1 MLGALF
7 VAALAAANPTPT
19 PTSAPTSAP
28 SAPSSCPTVA
38 PTLSLAPTRVPTS
51 RPSPEPTTSLPSPA
65 PSSCPTAAPT
75 MTKAPTRQ
83 RRNWA
88 ATGLEIGVDYSSA
101 AICADYLAFGRQLN
115 WGGTPGLVL
124 NDNLFSWDG
133 SDLFNPYYVVYEMS
147 GPYYEANYA
156 RNENGMS
163 IELTGDART
172 SKLYDIGAE
181 IMDHFHECS
190 MTLNCAARTWYLPI
204 RQSSSTWSRF
214 WNVGMCGGGVEI
226 NSDQYQ
232 RGVCWC
238 PTASYAAGGS
248 FHSKM
253 IRPCSSA
260 TGGWDD
266 TSGWDPNFVRGNS
279 WGACVSQLATVWD
292 GLSINVDFGPSS
304 APTTSAPSPQPVER
318 AVERAERGAVE
329 SAVAG
334 AERGAVERA
343 SAAPSRRRRRRPA
356 RALLPPERAAVR
368 GAVAGAQRVALLPPE
383 RAAVRAAVAGAER
396 VALLPPERAALAPP
410 SPAPSAVPTG
420 MPLPYPTL
428 APSPYPTP
436 ACDADAHLYRLALSG
451 AAGPWRVRLGPPRPG
466 GGLVVEGG
474 LDAFGGAYA
483 RGATVAT
490 GDGAEVFVCLWDG
503 CYDLSVR
510 GNATRGAALDFRDA
524 DGHRFAC
531 DGVGCAESFCAL
543 AGTSTTARRWRRPS
557 TRPRGP
563 RRRRRPR
570 RRPRAPAPTA
580 DPSRAPTAGPSSSPT
595 ARPSAAPSAAPS
607 ASPSAS
613 PSARRRRGRP
623 PAPTTTR
630 ARRRRRRPRRPRCR
644 RPPRRRPDPPT
655 AAPSSSGAPS
665 ATPTPA
671 PSTASPSAAPTA
683 PPTSVPDRDAR
694 AAADRRADGVPR
706 PLGGADGALPA
717 RGRRPRRRQMEAP
730 GAVGSCDAL
739 TVSAASSTG
748 GGGRPL
754 AYAWAVVATPAGQ
767 GCAAAVAAAL
777 GDAESASV
785 PPATMAA
792 CAPFARVTAT
802 ATRFDGAA
810 GAATA
815 AARVDTAPL
824 PGLAILGGAVQTAR
838 PGRRP
843 RRGRRDRRACANSQ
857 TPTSNA
863 LTFSWSGSLRR
874 NEAAATVTTAASAL
888 VAAIAGGDRTVDGG
902 DAVVLD
908 ARPRAGTPAVCAF
921 NQTSPPRIRVPL
933 GLRRELQK
941 SARTSR
947 APSRRRGR
955 RRVASSRPAR
965 RGEDLRRDRVVG
977 RRARGDRDR
986 DDRARAAARRARA
999 AVVGQPAARVN
1010 PSAKLVLAGDAPAG
1024 DRAWTLDAGVLAGG
1038 ASLDAARS
1046 RASTRRGPGHRR
1058 PRGRRPGADAVR
1070 GDVLK
1075 ALVGA
1080 AALSEATAA
1089 AAGALAA
1096 AVAAAATP
1104 TSTTTPRARAAVVG
1118 DARPPSTAGLDAAT
1132 RTHLVDAVGAL
1143 LETSAAD
1150 AAATALDAVGA
1161 ATLLGAVP
1169 GERAVSA
1176 CARAARVASAR
1187 ARGPRDAVRRGGG
1200 ARRRDARRVR
1210 RRPPRRGQLDGRA
1223 PVARVHVGGGGG
1235 ARGGG
1240 GVVRVTFAHPARS
1253 PENEAFL
1260 RNESV
1265 DCAARDDV
1273 VNGTSCGVDVDC
1285 SLFEGF
1291 VNPCA
1296 AGAACLAYEDAAWG
1310 SSGACRAVNA
1320 TANTTTCAC
1329 AVDERRSVEVVPSS
1343 EIVAREFA
1351 AAFRNDPLALGKT
1364 RLVLYTLA
1372 ALAGV
1377 LVLATLWGYREDRN
1391 DHEKTNEPAE
1401 TLEPLTPLR
1410 TRDRA
1415 VQNLNESLPSWAR
1428 VKNAR
1433 TFFARLRDEHAFLGY
1448 VLAYDEV
1455 RPRPLRALHLF
1466 TDYLWLYAVEA
1477 ALFIV
1482 AFPDM
1487 GCDRYVYEAP
1497 CLEPTNAYFPAVKA
1511 CQWRG
1516 ADVEPSCAPNATEGA
1531 SIFTYVFLLL
1541 VVSSIMVP
1549 LSSVVA
1555 HLVDVLVSPGASS
1568 AKVEVG
1574 GGGDE
1579 TLKTV
1584 DEEAP
1589 MGDRVD
1595 FVVRETT
1602 VALRARR
1609 AELQKAVETGAASPK
1624 TLARFEVARGFKPKY
1639 TVTWRRLFYRG
1650 ETDDERFARK
1660 TRRSVRRDLQRADRY
1675 LAEFEGLND
1684 DEQSKLLGEYARL
1697 EQLSPL
1703 EQRIYLK
1710 NRAED
1715 VLDEHAAEDLPP
1727 ATRAGRAL
1735 ALVLFIAAVA
1745 FPLYYVLVAF
1755 QHIAAS
1761 SKATSRE
1768 WLKGVSL
1775 AVVCDIFLY
1784 SPAHVAFFNVYLPSL
1799 LRTRLRSLADL
1810 RGPSDFEFATP
1821 LREGAAAHVA
1831 AQKKHLPLA
1840 ALVLAAQ
1847 PKPASEATAAAAPRR
1862 NAGVA
1867 VAVWAA
1873 VLLLPELLQ
1882 DLVVD
1887 ELIVAGVS
1895 ALMVLVVEV
1904 GRLASRDALQ
1914 LLDRVGLAV
1923 WLASLVGGF
1932 VAVVAVAAACYR
1944 CYARDE
1950 AFSVFPDFLFPK
1962 SPQQRPSLWAA
1973 PEETFTPLHK
1983 IGAFF
1988 EDDVVGDDRGGDG
2001 DATPLL
2007 DLLSFG
2013 GPLSPEQQQCD
2024 ALRKTAE
2031 TELTRLEAHAERQRR
2046 TSHDRLERRLH
2057 KTERALSPAEA
2068 RAEAQHQRTLER
2080 VAGRGGESATSTLP

>member
-1 MLGALF
+1 
-7 VAALAAANPTPT
+7 
-19 PTSAPTSAP
+19 
-28 SAPSSCPTVA
+28 
-38 PTLSLAPTRVPTS
+38 
-51 RPSPEPTTSLPSPA
+51 
-65 PSSCPTAAPT
+65 
-75 MTKAPTRQ
+75 
-83 RRNWA
+83 
-88 ATGLEIGVDYSSA
+88 
-101 AICADYLAFGRQLN
+101 
-115 WGGTPGLVL
+115 
-124 NDNLFSWDG
+124 
-133 SDLFNPYYVVYEMS
+133 
-147 GPYYEANYA
+147 
-156 RNENGMS
+156 
-163 IELTGDART
+163 
-172 SKLYDIGAE
+172 
-181 IMDHFHECS
+181 
-190 MTLNCAARTWYLPI
+190 
-204 RQSSSTWSRF
+204 
-214 WNVGMCGGGVEI
+214 
-226 NSDQYQ
+226 
-232 RGVCWC
+232 
-238 PTASYAAGGS
+238 
-248 FHSKM
+248 
-253 IRPCSSA
+253 
-260 TGGWDD
+260 
-266 TSGWDPNFVRGNS
+266 
-279 WGACVSQLATVWD
+279 
-292 GLSINVDFGPSS
+292 
-304 APTTSAPSPQPVER
+304 
-318 AVERAERGAVE
+318 
-329 SAVAG
+329 
-334 AERGAVERA
+334 
-343 SAAPSRRRRRRPA
+343 
-356 RALLPPERAAVR
+356 
-368 GAVAGAQRVALLPPE
+368 
-383 RAAVRAAVAGAER
+383 
-396 VALLPPERAALAPP
+396 
-410 SPAPSAVPTG
+410 

-451 AAGPWRVRLGPPRPG
+451 AGWAAGAAFVLDHRDPAEA
-466 GGLVVEGG
+466 LVVEGG

-483 RGATVAT
+483 RGATTAT

-503 CYDLSVR
+503 CYDLAVR
-510 GNATRGAALDFRDA
+510 GNATVPARLDFRDA

-543 AGTSTTARRWRRPS
+543 AGDLYDRPTVAPTVDPTARPTAAPS
-557 TRPRGP
+557 TAPTAAP
-563 RRRRRPR
+563 S
-570 RRPRAPAPTA
+570 PAPTA
-580 DPSRAPTAGPSSSPT
+580 DPSRADGGAVVV
-595 ARPSAAPSAAPS
+595 AH
-607 ASPSAS
+607 
-613 PSARRRRGRP
+613 
-623 PAPTTTR
+623 
-630 ARRRRRRPRRPRCR
+630 
-644 RPPRRRPDPPT
+644 
-655 AAPSSSGAPS
+655 GAPVGG
-665 ATPTPA
+665 AE
-671 PSTASPSAAPTA
+671 
-683 PPTSVPDRDAR
+683 RDAQR
-694 AAADRRADGVPR
+694 VALRVAERVADAAA
-706 PLGGADGALPA
+706 
-717 RGRRPRRRQMEAP
+717 
-730 GAVGSCDAL
+730 
-739 TVSAASSTG
+739 
-748 GGGRPL
+748 
-754 AYAWAVVATPAGQ
+754 

-785 PPATMAA
+785 PPATVAA
-792 CAPFARVTAT
+792 CRGRLLEITAT

-815 AARVDTAPL
+815 AVRVDTAPL

-838 PGRRP
+838 PAAGVRVAAVATAAAP
-843 RRGRRDRRACANSQ
+843 RASARVFDLAVAVSDGQ
-857 TPTSNA
+857 
-863 LTFSWSGSLRR
+863 RR

-908 ARPRAGTPAVCAF
+908 VSASRDPDDAAACAAAALAFRWDCAGADVAGAVASFAASGLAPGAAKTCAVTVSRPWPSPA
-921 NQTSPPRIRVPL
+921 
-933 GLRRELQK
+933 
-941 SARTSR
+941 SR
-947 APSRRRGR
+947 ATSRRR
-955 RRVASSRPAR
+955 
-965 RGEDLRRDRVVG
+965 
-977 RRARGDRDR
+977 
-986 DDRARAAARRARA
+986 
-999 AVVGQPAARVN
+999 
-1010 PSAKLVLAGDAPAG
+1010 
-1024 DRAWTLDAGVLAGG
+1024 
-1038 ASLDAARS
+1038 
-1046 RASTRRGPGHRR
+1046 
-1058 PRGRRPGADAVR
+1058 AVR
-1070 GDVLK
+1070 GDVLS
-1075 ALVGA
+1075 ARRRR
-1080 AALSEATAA
+1080 
-1089 AAGALAA
+1089 GALRGDGRRRGRARRRRRRGGDAA
-1096 AVAAAATP
+1096 DDDDARATP
-1104 TSTTTPRARAAVVG
+1104 RRSSATRRRRLRGGP
-1118 DARPPSTAGLDAAT
+1118 DAAT

-1143 LETSAAD
+1143 LETPPRTPRRRRSTPSAPRRSSAPCP
-1150 AAATALDAVGA
+1150 AGRVG
-1161 ATLLGAVP
+1161 VR
-1169 GERAVSA
+1169 RAQRRVR
-1176 CARAARVASAR
+1176 AR
-1187 ARGPRDAVRRGGG
+1187 RGPRDAVRRGGG
-1200 ARRRDARRVR
+1200 ARRRDPRRVR
-1210 RRPPRRGQLDGRA
+1210 RRPPRRGHRRARRASTAAAARRGRRRRPRDLCA
-1223 PVARVHVGGGGG
+1223 PG
-1235 ARGGG
+1235 AE
-1240 GVVRVTFAHPARS
+1240 S
-1253 PENEAFL
+1253 ENEAFL

-1285 SLFEGF
+1285 SLFDGF

-1296 AGAACLAYEDAAWG
+1296 AGAACLAYEAAAWG
-1310 SSGACRAVNA
+1310 SNGACRAVNA

-1391 DHEKTNEPAE
+1391 DHEKTNEPPE

-1433 TFFARLRDEHAFLGY
+1433 TFFARLREEHAFLGY

-1549 LSSVVA
+1549 LSSCVA
-1555 HLVDVLVSPGASS
+1555 RLVDVLVSPGASS

-1735 ALVLFIAAVA
+1735 ALVLFIVAVV

-1840 ALVLAAQ
+1840 SLVLAAQ
-1847 PKPASEATAAAAPRR
+1847 PKPAGEVTAAAAPRR

-1988 EDDVVGDDRGGDG
+1988 EDDVVGDDRDDDG
-2001 DATPLL
+2001 DATPLVSPRYKADETRPPKRLGAADYKADEARQPTRLGAAGKL
-2007 DLLSFG
+2007 DLLSFD

-2068 RAEAQHQRTLER
+2068 RDAEAQHQRTLG
-2080 VAGRGGESATSTLP
+2080 VAGRGGSLRLRRCPKLICRLHMADTTKEVIRRDDDAKAEHDSPARERGISGSGDDAA

>member
-190 MTLNCAARTWYLPI
+190 MTLNCAARTCALP
-204 RQSSSTWSRF
+204 S
-214 WNVGMCGGGVEI
+214 
-226 NSDQYQ
+226 
-232 RGVCWC
+232 
-238 PTASYAAGGS
+238 
-248 FHSKM
+248 
-253 IRPCSSA
+253 
-260 TGGWDD
+260 
-266 TSGWDPNFVRGNS
+266 
-279 WGACVSQLATVWD
+279 
-292 GLSINVDFGPSS
+292 
-304 APTTSAPSPQPVER
+304 
-318 AVERAERGAVE
+318 
-329 SAVAG
+329 
-334 AERGAVERA
+334 
-343 SAAPSRRRRRRPA
+343 
-356 RALLPPERAAVR
+356 
-368 GAVAGAQRVALLPPE
+368 
-383 RAAVRAAVAGAER
+383 
-396 VALLPPERAALAPP
+396 APP

-451 AAGPWRVRLGPPRPG
+451 AGWAAGAAFVLDHRDPAEA
-466 GGLVVEGG
+466 LVVEGG

-510 GNATRGAALDFRDA
+510 GNATAPARLDFRDA

-543 AGTSTTARRWRRPS
+543 AGTSTTARRAAPRPSRRRSATRSPPPCRRRPWPRAAAVRS
-557 TRPRGP
+557 TS
-563 RRRRRPR
+563 RRRRR
-570 RRPRAPAPTA
+570 A
-580 DPSRAPTAGPSSSPT
+580 
-595 ARPSAAPSAAPS
+595 
-607 ASPSAS
+607 
-613 PSARRRRGRP
+613 
-623 PAPTTTR
+623 
-630 ARRRRRRPRRPRCR
+630 
-644 RPPRRRPDPPT
+644 
-655 AAPSSSGAPS
+655 
-665 ATPTPA
+665 
-671 PSTASPSAAPTA
+671 
-683 PPTSVPDRDAR
+683 
-694 AAADRRADGVPR
+694 
-706 PLGGADGALPA
+706 
-717 RGRRPRRRQMEAP
+717 
-730 GAVGSCDAL
+730 
-739 TVSAASSTG
+739 
-748 GGGRPL
+748 
-754 AYAWAVVATPAGQ
+754 
-767 GCAAAVAAAL
+767 
-777 GDAESASV
+777 
-785 PPATMAA
+785 
-792 CAPFARVTAT
+792 
-802 ATRFDGAA
+802 DGAA
-810 GAATA
+810 GFATA

-838 PGRRP
+838 PAAGVRVAAVATAA
-843 RRGRRDRRACANSQ
+843 ACANSQ

-863 LTFSWSGSLRR
+863 LTFSWSGSLVRDGAVVALPPSASLDGRVYETADVRAGDVFDLAVAVSDGQRR

-908 ARPRAGTPAVCAF
+908 ASASWDPTTPPPLAFRWDCAGADVA
-921 NQTSPPRIRVPL
+921 
-933 GLRRELQK
+933 G
-941 SARTSR
+941 A
-947 APSRRRGR
+947 
-955 RRVASSRPAR
+955 VASFAASGLAPGAAKTCAVTVSSADAREATATATIAR
-965 RGEDLRRDRVVG
+965 RDG
-977 RRARGDRDR
+977 
-986 DDRARAAARRARA
+986 AAAVAA

-1038 ASLDAARS
+1038 ASLDAAALTRLDA
-1046 RASTRRGPGHRR
+1046 ASPLRRGRARAGRVLRLHAPVRR
-1058 PRGRRPGADAVR
+1058 GRGDRAHHDERPALRRDPRRVAVRGRRARDAVLLR
-1070 GDVLK
+1070 RARWTDDAGDLPLSYGFGLRS
-1075 ALVGA
+1075 ATGDAPSARRARRRRSAAWRCRRATRPRTSTSRTRTAPRRRRTRPSPCGA
-1080 AALSEATAA
+1080 APGPPRPSRRRATRRSASRSRRGTRTA
-1089 AAGALAA
+1089 SARRPWPSPASRATSPAPTPS
-1096 AVAAAATP
+1096 AATSSRRSSAP
-1104 TSTTTPRARAAVVG
+1104 RRSPRRRPPPRARSPPPSPRRRRRTSTTTPRARRVVVG
-1118 DARPPSTAGLDAAT
+1118 DAAAVASTAGLDAAT

-1169 GERAVSA
+1169 GERAVST
-1176 CARAARVASAR
+1176 CAAQLCVASAR
-1187 ARGPRDAVRRGGG
+1187 DAALATPSVAAAARGDVTLVEYAVDRRG
-1200 ARRRDARRVR
+1200 AANLTD
-1210 RRPPRRGQLDGRA
+1210 A
-1223 PVARVHVGGGGG
+1223 PVARVHVGGGRRR
-1235 ARGGG
+1235 AAAAG

-1253 PENEAFL
+1253 PENEALL

-1497 CLEPTNAYFPAVKA
+1497 CLEPTTAYFPAVKA

-1660 TRRSVRRDLQRADRY
+1660 TRR
-1675 LAEFEGLND
+1675 
-1684 DEQSKLLGEYARL
+1684 LGEYARL

-1715 VLDEHAAEDLPP
+1715 VRDEHAAEDLPP

-1904 GRLASRDALQ
+1904 GQLASRDALR

-1932 VAVVAVAAACYR
+1932 VAVVAVAAACRR

-1988 EDDVVGDDRGGDG
+1988 EDDVVGDDRDDDG
-2001 DATPLL
+2001 DATPLVSPRYKADETRPPKRLGAADYKADEARQPTRLGAAAKL
-2007 DLLSFG
+2007 DLLSFD

-2068 RAEAQHQRTLER
+2068 RDAEAQHQRTLER